1 MPLERIDHHAP
12 ARRTRRR
19 WIAICFLGMVLA
31 LTGCAE
37 GTRSDASRGQAED
50 AKRDSIVSDM
60 QATETYLLVNGT
72 PAASPTPPHG

>member
-1 MPLERIDHHAP
+1 MA
-12 ARRTRRR
+12 
-19 WIAICFLGMVLA
+19 LA

-72 PAASPTPPHG
+72 PAASPTPPPG